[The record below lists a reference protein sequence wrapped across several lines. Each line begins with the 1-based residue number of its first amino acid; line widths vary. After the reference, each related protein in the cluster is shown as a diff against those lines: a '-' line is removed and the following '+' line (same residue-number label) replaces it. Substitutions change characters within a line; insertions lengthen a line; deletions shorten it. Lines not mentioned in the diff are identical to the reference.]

1 MGTRAQKKR
10 ILIVDADADV
20 RLFLS
25 NLLNANAYDSV
36 GVGSIQGARMMVPE
50 LNPDMIILDAM
61 MENDAGIELF
71 AEFKCQDCFRE
82 KPVLMLATLDWRTLT
97 LLQKMKD
104 AAVGRRIPEPE
115 AYLKKPLEAEEVLQ
129 LVSQLTQ

>member
-1 MGTRAQKKR
+1 MVAKTKSKR
-10 ILIVDADADV
+10 ILVIDADADV

-36 GVGSIQGARMMVPE
+36 AVGSVQGARMMTQQFI
-50 LNPDMIILDAM
+50 PDMIILDAM
-61 MENDAGIELF
+61 MENEAGIELF
-71 AEFKCQDCFRE
+71 IEFKCKDCFRE

-97 LLQKMKD
+97 LFQKMKD
-104 AAVGRRIPEPE
+104 AAIGRRIPEPE

-129 LVSQLTQ
+129 LVSRLTQ